1 MTDSTL
7 PDAPTFL
14 TASPPFD
21 NPDADMIIRTSDH
34 VDFRVHK
41 FILREVSPIFA
52 DMMSLPPTRD
62 SSGVVDVTEDSVV
75 WDHILRMCY
84 PFARPAAIA
93 PDRFWPLL
101 EAAKKYAMQG
111 VRETAGREMLASTML
126 EQAPLRV
133 YALACGYGLHD
144 VAIAAAR
151 ASLRQ
156 PLDEDTL
163 VPELRCVT
171 SAAYFNLLQYR
182 RNCVK
187 AATAFVDD
195 CKGSKGFWREGW
207 GNYTCGWAISPPNT
221 EPKHD
226 PRCFNSAAKIKTY
239 KLYQPTGSKQIHVIL
254 CPARRVFEDYITRS
268 AEALEATPH
277 GAVVLDPHIIAA
289 TVQQASICAVCRTNE
304 QADQIVRFI
313 KFHAS
318 DIDAAVAKVE
328 LKIEA

>member
-1 MTDSTL
+1 MSDSTP
-7 PDAPTFL
+7 PDTVR

-21 NPDADMIIRTSDH
+21 NNPDADIIVRTSDR

-52 DMMSLPPTRD
+52 HMVSLPPTRESD
-62 SSGVVDVTEDSVV
+62 ADVVDVTEDSVV

-84 PFARPAAIA
+84 PFARSAVIA
-93 PDRFWPLL
+93 PDLFWPLL
-101 EAAKKYAMQG
+101 EATKKYDMNG
-111 VRETAGREMLASTML
+111 VREAAGREMLTSPML
-126 EQAPLRV
+126 ERTPLRV
-133 YALACGYGLHD
+133 YLLACGYGLQD

-171 SAAYFNLLQYR
+171 SAAYFRLLRYR
-182 RNCVK
+182 RDCVK

-195 CKGSKGFWREGW
+195 FKVYVFGRDGWRRHTESWVKPRG
-207 GNYTCGWAISPPNT
+207 GTSSNT

-226 PRCFNSAAKIKTY
+226 PQCFDPNESRKSDRT
-239 KLYQPTGSKQIHVIL
+239 TR
-254 CPARRVFEDYITRS
+254 RRVFEDYVKRA
-268 AEALEATPH
+268 AEALKATPH
-277 GAVVLDPHIIAA
+277 GAVVLDPHTIAA
-289 TVQQASICAVCRTNE
+289 TVQQASICAACRTDE

-313 KFHAS
+313 KFHAFET
-318 DIDAAVAKVE
+318 DAAIAKVE
-328 LKIEA
+328 LVIEA